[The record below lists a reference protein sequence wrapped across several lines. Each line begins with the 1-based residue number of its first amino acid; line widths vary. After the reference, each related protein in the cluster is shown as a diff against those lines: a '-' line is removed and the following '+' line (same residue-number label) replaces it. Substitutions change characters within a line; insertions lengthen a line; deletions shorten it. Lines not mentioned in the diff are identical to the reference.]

1 MTRREKILGLCVG
14 GTLGGLAL
22 VYAVNWAVLRPFQTV
37 RDQIAEEHRR
47 SWTLRTQYRQVEN
60 IEDEWKQ
67 LAGRTLADDPQD
79 TQRRFLEDMQHLLA
93 LHGLRDTKVAPG
105 AFLTYKDGSRGV
117 PLTISA
123 AGTLKEVLGFLCDFY
138 CRDYLARLDKVRITA
153 DQGVLGDVNTNRPRP
168 GGMRQGRTPPASG
181 RREQQFGPEGPVL
194 KLSVSAV
201 TLVLPALR
209 GVDCPTESEIIE
221 LSGGRLQRERAAYNA
236 ILDRNPFMPYQP
248 PVVVQVPTPAT
259 QPHPEAVKTEPTT
272 PVVVANP
279 REGADQK
286 FVRVTTCLDGE
297 PVAWVYDEQRR
308 DQPPDKFYLDDK
320 IDDGKLLLIH
330 PRGLVVRVG
339 KEDFFYPLGKNFVER
354 EKLDPDE
361 QPEIWEALREEM
373 AGSKEEAAHAD
384 GETSG

>member
-1 MTRREKILGLCVG
+1 MTRREKVLALCVG

-22 VYAVNWAVLRPFQTV
+22 VYAVNWAVLQPFQTV

-47 SWTLRTQYRQVEN
+47 SRNLRTAYRQVEN
-60 IEDEWKQ
+60 IEDEWKK
-67 LAGRTLADDPQD
+67 LAARTLADDPQD

-105 AFLTYKDGSRGV
+105 AFVTYKDGSHGV

-153 DQGVLGDVNTNRPRP
+153 DQGVLGDVNTNRPRVSGGRP
-168 GGMRQGRTPPASG
+168 GGRVPPTGG
-181 RREQQFGPEGPVL
+181 RREPQYGPEGPVL

-201 TLVLPALR
+201 TLVLPPLR
-209 GVDCPTESEIIE
+209 GVNCPSESEIVE
-221 LSGGRLQRERAAYNA
+221 LAGGRLQRERAAYNA
-236 ILDRNPFMPYQP
+236 ILDHNPFMPYQP
-248 PVVVQVPTPAT
+248 PVAVVTPTTQRTEPANT
-259 QPHPEAVKTEPTT
+259 APTT
-272 PVVVANP
+272 PVVAVNP

-297 PVAWVYDEQRR
+297 PAAYVYDEQKR
-308 DQPPDKFYLDDK
+308 DQPPDKFYLDDQ
-320 IDDGKLLLIH
+320 IDDGRLLLIL

-339 KEDFFYPLGKNFVER
+339 KEDFFYPLGKSFQDR
-354 EKLDPDE
+354 EKLDPDA
-361 QPEIWEALREEM
+361 QPEVWEALRQET
-373 AGSKEEAAHAD
+373 AGSKEGAAHAA
-384 GETSG
+384 GEASG